1 MYFAIGLTVG
11 MFLFL
16 FWMAAVFSDRLRK
29 LVIEKGLLPFTDML
43 KDLDRGFE
51 PRDADSM
58 WVVLLLWFLFGLLFS
73 LLTLLAWP
81 AVPFGFGL
89 SYVANSKFIRK

>member
-1 MYFAIGLTVG
+1 MYFAIGLTAG
-11 MFLFL
+11 TFLFL

-29 LVIEKGLLPFTDML
+29 LVIEKGLLPMTDL
-43 KDLDRGFE
+43 LEDLDRGFK

-58 WVVLLLWFLFGLLFS
+58 WITLLLWSLFGFLFS

-89 SYVANSKFIRK
+89 SYVANRKFIKK